1 MASETVKNIKVEFKV
16 DLSEFNKQ
24 MQSVST
30 KIDEVSSTFK
40 STANDIQKSGKKM
53 TQNSGLED
61 LADQAEETSEA
72 IEDTAETFEEATDS
86 FEDLADVVDETTDA
100 LAEAG
105 DEAETTSA
113 NAAEVGSNTHLDT
126 FNSKLT
132 LATSKLS
139 AVGQAMQN
147 VGKKMT
153 SIGKSMTKCITTPI
167 LAAGGALAV
176 LDQKFD
182 EATATIRAGTG
193 ATGEALEELND
204 SFKEVY
210 SKVPQGMDE
219 VSSALA
225 DLNTRT
231 GLTGKELE
239 GLTQTMLT
247 LSRICG
253 DDVNSLIASSTRL
266 FGDWGIEMKD
276 ATDTMDYLWN
286 VSQST
291 GIGVDT
297 LAQKMVQ
304 FGAPLRQMGFDFE
317 TSAALMG
324 KWEKEGVNAELVL
337 SSMRIALGK
346 FANEGIADT
355 NGALMELIDRIQ
367 LAGSTGEANALAM
380 DWFGAKAGPD
390 MAAAI
395 REGRFELD
403 DLLTTLNA
411 SGETIEAA
419 GKETMTFKD
428 NMALLKNELA
438 VALEPLADMV
448 GTLLVDLIPIF
459 KEFIGHITNAIKW
472 FSNLDD
478 GTQKMILTFVGLA
491 AALGPVLSVVG
502 TVVSAIGGIMTAVSA
517 AMPVITGIGTA
528 ISGAIGAISWPLVA
542 IVGAI
547 AAVVAGIWWLVN
559 NWDTACEWIKNT
571 CDWLCEAWKSAVEF
585 VKNLLT
591 SLGEFLS
598 VIFNNMKTFL
608 VNFLT
613 ACLNKWKEIFTA
625 IGNFFTNCWNNITS
639 FFKTTLSN
647 IKNFLVNFL
656 TTCLNKWKEIFTA
669 IGNFFINTWN
679 NITSFFKS
687 IMSAIT
693 SFASSAWSGLKN
705 MICNFASAIKNG
717 VVGAF
722 QGLKNG
728 VMGVWNGIVSG
739 IKGCVNGIIKLVNS
753 MIRGLNKFN
762 VTMPDWIPGVGGKS
776 IGFSIPEIPLLA
788 TGGLLQGTAIVGEA
802 GPELLQQTAHG
813 TKVTPLST
821 HEKAS
826 GISGALGGGFT
837 VHIEK
842 FVNNTDQDIE
852 ELSYKLVSHFNKN
865 MKGRGLSYE

>member
-1 MASETVKNIKVEFKV
+1 
-16 DLSEFNKQ
+16 
-24 MQSVST
+24 
-30 KIDEVSSTFK
+30 
-40 STANDIQKSGKKM
+40 M

-72 IEDTAETFEEATDS
+72 IEDTAEAFEDATDS
-86 FEDLADVVDETTDA
+86 FEDLNDVVDETTDA

-105 DEAETTSA
+105 DEAETTSE

-139 AVGQAMQN
+139 AVGQAMQS

-153 SIGKSMTKCITTPI
+153 SVGKSMTKCITTPI

-411 SGETIEAA
+411 SEETIEAA

-448 GTLLVDLIPIF
+448 GALLVDLIPIF

-472 FSNLDD
+472 FASLDE
-478 GTQKMILTFVGLA
+478 GTQKMIFTFVGLV

-528 ISGAIGAISWPLVA
+528 ISGAIGAISWPMVA
-542 IVGAI
+542 IVAAIAAVVAGMIGGIMTAVSAAMPVITGIGTAISGAIGAISWPMVAIVAAI
-547 AAVVAGIWWLVN
+547 AAVVAGIWWLFN
-559 NWDTACEWIKNT
+559 NWDTACQAMSKVW
-571 CDWLCEAWKSAVEF
+571 DWLCEKWSAV
-585 VKNLLT
+585 
-591 SLGEFLS
+591 
-598 VIFNNMKTFL
+598 
-608 VNFLT
+608 VNWVVEYLQFC
-613 ACLNKWKEIFTA
+613 AQKWSEIFTN
-625 IGNFFTNCWNNITS
+625 IKNFFVNIWNNITS
-639 FFKTTLSN
+639 FFKN
-647 IKNFLVNFL
+647 IINGIKDFLVAFLNFYIE
-656 TTCLNKWKEIFTA
+656 KWKFTFNFIF
-669 IGNFFINTWN
+669 NFFSTIWN
-679 NITSFFKS
+679 SISSFFKS

-693 SFASSAWSGLKN
+693 SFASNAWSGLKN

-776 IGFSIPEIPLLA
+776 IGFNIPEIPLLA

-826 GISGALGGGFT
+826 GISGALCGGFT

-842 FVNNTDQDIE
+842 FINNTDKDIE
-852 ELSYKLVSHFNKN
+852 ELSYKLVSHFSKN

>member
-24 MQSVST
+24 MQTVST

-40 STANDIQKSGKKM
+40 STASDIQKSGKKM

-61 LADQAEETSEA
+61 LADQAEEASEA
-72 IEDTAETFEEATDS
+72 IEDTA
-86 FEDLADVVDETTDA
+86 DA
-100 LAEAG
+100 LKEAG
-105 DEAETTSA
+105 DEAETTST
-113 NAAEVGSNTHLDT
+113 NAAEVGSNPHLDD

-139 AVGQAMQN
+139 AVGKAMQN
-147 VGKKMT
+147 VGKKMA
-153 SIGKSMTKCITTPI
+153 SIGKSMTKSITMPI
-167 LAAGGALAV
+167 LAAGGALGA

-193 ATGEALEELND
+193 ATGEALDDLKD

-219 VSSALA
+219 VASAMA

-231 GLTGKELE
+231 GLAGKELE
-239 GLTQTMLT
+239 GLTKTMLD
-247 LSRICG
+247 LSRVCG

-276 ATDTMDYLWN
+276 ATDTMNYLWN
-286 VSQST
+286 VSQTT
-291 GIGVDT
+291 GIGVDA

-355 NGALMELIDRIQ
+355 NGALTELIDRIQ
-367 LAGSTGEANALAM
+367 LAGSTGEANAIAM

-438 VALEPLADMV
+438 VALEPLADLV
-448 GTLLVDLIPIF
+448 GALLVDLIPIF
-459 KEFIGHITNAIKW
+459 KEFIGHITDAIKW
-472 FSNLDD
+472 FAGLDED
-478 GTQKMILTFVGLA
+478 TQKMIFTFVGLA

-502 TVVSAIGGIMTAVSA
+502 SVISAIGGIMTAVGKA
-517 AMPVITGIGTA
+517 IPIIQGIGA
-528 ISGAIGAISWPLVA
+528 VISGAIGAISLPMVA
-542 IVGAI
+542 II
-547 AAVVAGIWWLVN
+547 AAVVAVVAGIWWLFN
-559 NWDTACEWIKNT
+559 NWDTACQAMAKAGEWISDQFKAVCDFFKN
-571 CDWLCEAWKSAVEF
+571 
-585 VKNLLT
+585 
-591 SLGEFLS
+591 
-598 VIFNNMKTFL
+598 
-608 VNFLT
+608 
-613 ACLNKWKEIFTA
+613 IFTE
-625 IGNFFTNCWNNITS
+625 IGNFFVEIGEKIKNTLTEFLSNCKKKWEEVLTNIKNFFVNIWNNITS
-639 FFKTTLSN
+639 FFSNLLNN
-647 IKNFLVNFL
+647 IKNFFVNIWNGIVSFFKN
-656 TTCLNKWKEIFTA
+656 TLNNIK
-669 IGNFFINTWN
+669 NFFVNTWNGITSFFKNIMN
-679 NITSFFKS
+679 NITSF
-687 IMSAIT
+687 
-693 SFASSAWSGLKN
+693 ASNAWNGLKN
-705 MICNFASAIKNG
+705 TICNFASNIKNG
-717 VVGAF
+717 VVSAF

-728 VMGVWNGIVSG
+728 VMGVWNGIVNG

-762 VTMPDWIPGVGGKS
+762 VKMPDWIPGVGGKS
-776 IGFSIPEIPLLA
+776 IGFNIPEIPLLA

-826 GISGALGGGFT
+826 GINGALGGGFT
-837 VHIEK
+837 VKIDK
-842 FVNNTDQDIE
+842 FVNNTDRDIE

>member
-1 MASETVKNIKVEFKV
+1 MASDAIKNIKVEFKV
-16 DLSEFNKQ
+16 DLTEFNKQ
-24 MQSVST
+24 MQTVST

-40 STANDIQKSGKKM
+40 STASDIQKNGKKM

-72 IEDTAETFEEATDS
+72 IEDTAEAFEDATDS
-86 FEDLADVVDETTDA
+86 FEELNDVVDETTDA

-105 DEAETTSA
+105 EEAESTSA
-113 NAAEVGSNTHLDT
+113 NAAEVGANTHLDT

-139 AVGQAMQN
+139 AVGQAMQS

-239 GLTQTMLT
+239 SLTKTMLD

-291 GIGVDT
+291 GIGVDA

-438 VALEPLADMV
+438 VALEPLADLV
-448 GTLLVDLIPIF
+448 GALLVDLIPIF

-472 FSNLDD
+472 FANLDE
-478 GTQKMILTFVGLA
+478 GTQKMIFTFVGLV
-491 AALGPVLSVVG
+491 AALGPVLSIVG

-517 AMPVITGIGTA
+517 AIPVITGIGTA
-528 ISGAIGAISWPLVA
+528 ISGAIGAISLPM
-542 IVGAI
+542 VGIIAGI
-547 AAVVAGIWWLVN
+547 AAVVAGIWWLFN
-559 NWDTACEWIKNT
+559 NWDTACQAMSAAW
-571 CDWLCEAWKSAVEF
+571 DWLCEKWSAV
-585 VKNLLT
+585 VDWVANLLQYCAQFW
-591 SLGEFLS
+591 SD
-598 VIFNNMKTFL
+598 IFSKMRDNAVQTLTNIKDFL

-613 ACLNKWKEIFTA
+613 FCLNKWKEILTN
-625 IGNFFTNCWNNITS
+625 IGNFFTD
-639 FFKTTLSN
+639 
-647 IKNFLVNFL
+647 
-656 TTCLNKWKEIFTA
+656 
-669 IGNFFINTWN
+669 TWN
-679 NITSFFKS
+679 NILSFFQS

-693 SFASSAWSGLKN
+693 SFASNVWSGLKN
-705 MICNFASAIKNG
+705 MVCNFATAIRDG

-722 QGLKNG
+722 NGLKNG

-776 IGFSIPEIPLLA
+776 IGFNIPEIPLLA

-837 VHIEK
+837 VKIEK
-842 FVNNTDQDIE
+842 FINNTDKDID
-852 ELSYKLVSHFNKN
+852 ELSYRLATQFNHHAFA
-865 MKGRGLSYE
+865 KGV

>member
-40 STANDIQKSGKKM
+40 STASDIQKSGKKM

-72 IEDTAETFEEATDS
+72 IEDTAEAFEDATDS
-86 FEDLADVVDETTDA
+86 FEELADVVDETTDA

-105 DEAETTSA
+105 DEAETTST

-139 AVGQAMQN
+139 AVGKAMQS

-266 FGDWGIEMKD
+266 FGDWGIEIKD

-286 VSQST
+286 VSQTT

-355 NGALMELIDRIQ
+355 NEALMELIDRIQ
-367 LAGSTGEANALAM
+367 LAGSTGEANAIAM

-448 GTLLVDLIPIF
+448 GVLLVDLIPIF

-472 FSNLDD
+472 FASLDE
-478 GTQKMILTFVGLA
+478 GTQKMIFTFVGLA

-528 ISGAIGAISWPLVA
+528 ISGAIGAISWPMVA
-542 IVGAI
+542 IVAAI
-547 AAVVAGIWWLVN
+547 AAVVAGIWWLFN
-559 NWDTACEWIKNT
+559 NWDTACQAMSAVW
-571 CDWLCEAWKSAVEF
+571 DWLCEKWSAVVNWVVKYLQFCAQKWSEIFTNIKNFF
-585 VKNLLT
+585 VNIWNNIT
-591 SLGEFLS
+591 SFFQTTL
-598 VIFNNMKTFL
+598 NNIKTFL
-608 VNFLT
+608 INALNFYI
-613 ACLNKWKEIFTA
+613 NKWKEIFTA
-625 IGNFFTNCWNNITS
+625 IGNFFM
-639 FFKTTLSN
+639 
-647 IKNFLVNFL
+647 
-656 TTCLNKWKEIFTA
+656 
-669 IGNFFINTWN
+669 NTWN
-679 NITSFFKS
+679 NIKSFFQN
-687 IMSAIT
+687 IMNSIT
-693 SFASSAWSGLKN
+693 SFASNAWSGLKN
-705 MICNFASAIKNG
+705 MICNFASGIKNG
-717 VVGAF
+717 VVSAF

-776 IGFSIPEIPLLA
+776 IGFNIPEIPLLA

-842 FVNNTDQDIE
+842 FVNNTDKDIE